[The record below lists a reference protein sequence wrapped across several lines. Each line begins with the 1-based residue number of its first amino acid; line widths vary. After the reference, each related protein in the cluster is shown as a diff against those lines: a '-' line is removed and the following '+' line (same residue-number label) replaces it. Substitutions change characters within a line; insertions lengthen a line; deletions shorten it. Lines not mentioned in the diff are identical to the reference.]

1 MDRYTLQRAGL
12 RVTPTRLEVLQLLAE
27 VPGRHWSPEAIHQ
40 TLLERQGK
48 STLSTV
54 YRVLT
59 DLENVDLVKR
69 HHFYG
74 EGSVFEVNR
83 LTHDHLIC
91 EKCGEVV
98 EFNDAQLEQRLKD
111 IAQNLGF
118 QLTERALHL
127 RGRCKPERCKSLQC
141 NPSSSPP

>member
-12 RVTPTRLEVLQLLAE
+12 RVTPTRLEVLQLLGE
-27 VPGRHWSPEAIHQ
+27 EPGRHWSPEDIHH
-40 TLLERQGK
+40 TLSTRHGK
-48 STLSTV
+48 ATLSTV

-59 DLENVDLVKR
+59 DLEGVGLVKR

-74 EGSVFEVNR
+74 DGSVFELNEVN
-83 LTHDHLIC
+83 HDHLIC

-98 EFNDAQLEQRLKD
+98 EFADLALEERLQS

-127 RGRCKPERCKSLQC
+127 RGRCTPERCKSKC
-141 NPSSSPP
+141 KSPS